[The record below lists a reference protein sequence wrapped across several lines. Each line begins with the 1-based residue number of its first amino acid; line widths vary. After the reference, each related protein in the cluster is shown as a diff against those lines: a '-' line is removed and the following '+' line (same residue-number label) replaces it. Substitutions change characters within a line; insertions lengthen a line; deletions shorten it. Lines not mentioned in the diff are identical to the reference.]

1 MVEIR
6 MAEKEDV
13 AKIVMIE
20 RECFPAA
27 EAAKEE
33 DIYKRFEAFGE
44 NFIVAVEDGKV
55 IGFVNGCTTD
65 KPELPDELY
74 HNPLLHNAAEG
85 YQTVFGLDVLPEYRK
100 KGVAG
105 ELLKHM
111 ISLSKARKKKGII
124 LTRKDYLIGY
134 YEKFGFENQGVS
146 ASSHGGAKWNN
157 MFLNLEK

>member
-20 RECFPAA
+20 RECFPVA

-33 DIYKRFEAFGE
+33 DIYKRFEAFGD

-74 HNPLLHNAAEG
+74 HNPLLHNAAGG

-124 LTRKDYLIGY
+124 LTCKDYLIGY